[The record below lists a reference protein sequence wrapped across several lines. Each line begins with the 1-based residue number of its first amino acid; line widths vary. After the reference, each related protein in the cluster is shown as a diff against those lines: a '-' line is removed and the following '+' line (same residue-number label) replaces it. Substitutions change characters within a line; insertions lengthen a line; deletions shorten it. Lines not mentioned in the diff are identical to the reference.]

1 MHTLNRTLTD
11 SGLSAFQFAGFN
23 WPRYYATLP
32 RGNIARRLERYKN
45 PVTGNYYGA
54 PPPRGTDRG
63 ARDAY
68 TPFYLGSDFMPGLR
82 WQWCDDVEGARIEH
96 TGWFA
101 DEFGDIKIRGLVF
114 RLPHGRGFLA
124 GWSMGESMA
133 SEMHSYIWDNERD
146 AAHAADNMARDAA
159 DDMARDAAEREREYQ
174 DEQNDDDDDDD
185 DA

>member
-11 SGLSAFQFAGFN
+11 SHLPTFNFASLQ
-23 WPRYYATLP
+23 WPRYYAILP
-32 RGNIARRLERYKN
+32 RGSIARRLERYKN

-54 PPPRGTDRG
+54 PTPRGTERG
-63 ARDAY
+63 NRDAY
-68 TPFYLGSDFMPGLR
+68 MSFYLGSDFMPGLR
-82 WQWCDDVEGARIEH
+82 WQWCDDIRGDIQH
-96 TGWFA
+96 TGWFT
-101 DEFGDIKIRGLVF
+101 DEYQDTKIRGLVF

-133 SEMHSYIWDNERD
+133 SELYSHIWDDERD
-146 AAHAADNMARDAA
+146 AAAAA

-174 DEQNDDDDDDD
+174 EEQNEQDSD